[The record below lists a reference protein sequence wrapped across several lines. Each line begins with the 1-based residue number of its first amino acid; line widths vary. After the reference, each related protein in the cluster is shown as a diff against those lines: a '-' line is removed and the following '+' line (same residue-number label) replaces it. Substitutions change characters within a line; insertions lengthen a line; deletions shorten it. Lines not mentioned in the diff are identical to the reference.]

1 MCGIAGIFQFDPAAR
16 PSRSMLERM
25 TSLIAH
31 RGPDDA
37 GHELR
42 GPVALGH
49 RRLSIIDVSN
59 GGHQPMLS
67 DDGSVCIVYNGECY
81 NYQELAQQ
89 MRGRGHGFRSTSDT
103 EVILRLYMEKG
114 EACFAEL
121 QGMFALAIW
130 DGRTDKLVLARDRI
144 GIKPLYYTID
154 RERLLFASE
163 MKALLADSRVPTEI
177 DTAALGDFLHL
188 LSIPDP
194 HSIFRGI
201 RKLTPGHY
209 LVATAKGVREAAY
222 WTLPVN
228 IDEGMSYETAVEG
241 FDHHFKNAVS
251 SHMVADVPV
260 GAFLSGG
267 VDSSAI
273 VALADLSTEHPIET
287 FSITFPGLEEF
298 DESSFAQ
305 AVADHCGSNHH
316 PFRLTPDLV
325 DALPKI
331 AWHADEP
338 FAISSAFAL
347 YFISKVAR
355 EHVKVVLS
363 GDGGDEVFGGY
374 VWRHFDFPELP
385 AAASKWVTTAAE
397 LLRRHP
403 ALRSI
408 LPGRLYDR
416 VRSLASRDYRYLNAF
431 ISFADNE
438 LLDLLEP
445 QLGAAV
451 VEAWQDNAV
460 QRCLETA
467 PGGEQLASKLYADI
481 KTTLVSE
488 MLTKADRMTMA
499 NGLEGRVPFL
509 DHRLVEWAFTVPARH
524 KIQGTNG
531 KALVKTA
538 MERYLPHDIL
548 YRRKQGFNVPL
559 KVWMRGEL
567 REFVRD
573 MLAPA
578 RVARRGIFRPA
589 AVEAILEQH
598 AAGTIDASNKIFAML
613 MLELWHEQFVDRRS
627 DFAAGPELVTA

>member
-16 PSRSMLERM
+16 PPRPLLQRM
-25 TSLIAH
+25 TDLLAH

-37 GHELR
+37 GYEVV
-42 GPVALGH
+42 GPVAFGH
-49 RRLSIIDVSN
+49 RRLSIIDISN
-59 GGHQPMLS
+59 GGHQPMTN
-67 DDGSVCIVYNGECY
+67 DDGSIVIVYNGECY
-81 NYQELAQQ
+81 NYRELAQG
-89 MRGRGHGFRSTSDT
+89 MRGRGHRFRSTSDT
-103 EVILRLYMEKG
+103 EVILRLYEEKG
-114 EACFAEL
+114 DACFSEL

-130 DGRTDKLVLARDRI
+130 DGRRRRLILARDRL
-144 GIKPLYYTID
+144 GIKPLYVTHD

-163 MKALLADSRVPTEI
+163 MKALLADPRTETELDRI
-177 DTAALGDFLHL
+177 ALGDYLHL
-188 LSIPDP
+188 LSVPDP
-194 HSIFRGI
+194 RSIFRGI
-201 RKLTPGHY
+201 RKLQPGH
-209 LVATAKGVREAAY
+209 LIVADAEGVRERPY
-222 WTLPVN
+222 WTLPVA
-228 IDEGMSYETAVEG
+228 IDEGMSYEAAVSG
-241 FDHHFKNAVS
+241 FQQRFAEAVS

-273 VALADLSTEHPIET
+273 VAHAGKVTNHQIET

-298 DESSFAQ
+298 DESPYAQ
-305 AVADHCGSNHH
+305 AVADHCGAKHH
-316 PFRLTPDLV
+316 AFRLTPDLV
-325 DALPKI
+325 EALPKI

-355 EHVKVVLS
+355 DHVKVVLS

-385 AAASKWVTTAAE
+385 KAASWGAQRAAGM
-397 LLRRHP
+397 LRRYP
-403 ALRSI
+403 ALRSV
-408 LPGRLYDR
+408 LPGRLADR
-416 VRSLASRDYRYLNAF
+416 LNSLASRDQRYLNAF
-431 ISFADNE
+431 ITFHDSE
-438 LLDLLEP
+438 LHELLEP
-445 QLGAAV
+445 QLAAEV

-460 QRCLETA
+460 QRCLEEA

-538 MERYLPHDIL
+538 LESYLPHDIL

-559 KVWMRGEL
+559 KIWMRGEL
-567 REFVRD
+567 RDFVRD
-573 MLAPA
+573 LLTPA
-578 RVARRGIFRPA
+578 RLQRRGIFQPQ
-589 AVEAILEQH
+589 AVEAILRQH
-598 AAGTIDASNKIFAML
+598 EDGTVDASNKIFAML
-613 MLELWHEQFVDRRS
+613 MLELWHETFLDQRS
-627 DFAAGPELVTA
+627 SFMTTAEPAIA